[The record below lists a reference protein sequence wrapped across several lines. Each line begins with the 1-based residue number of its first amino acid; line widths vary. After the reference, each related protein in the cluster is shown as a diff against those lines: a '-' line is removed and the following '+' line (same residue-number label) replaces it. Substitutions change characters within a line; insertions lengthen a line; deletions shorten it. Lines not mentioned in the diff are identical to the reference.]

1 MQKNSK
7 KASIL
12 IWAIFL
18 SLIISLSFLSIS
30 TKITKNLKENS
41 KNNIN
46 IIEQNKIEN
55 ILKNSDLN
63 IENVWNKSIHI
74 ENKNLKK
81 SLKKSEEYEIS
92 FNTNSIININLTSSW
107 VIYYELNWTKTG
119 SWVLTWT
126 LNNYETWSW
135 ILKLINFSWYISFE
149 LVSDNKFEIPEKKYK
164 IIEHIWSKNIIKT
177 RGIIK

>member
-1 MQKNSK
+1 VQKNSK

-63 IENVWNKSIHI
+63 IENV
-74 ENKNLKK
+74 
-81 SLKKSEEYEIS
+81 
-92 FNTNSIININLTSSW
+92 
-107 VIYYELNWTKTG
+107 
-119 SWVLTWT
+119 
-126 LNNYETWSW
+126 
-135 ILKLINFSWYISFE
+135 
-149 LVSDNKFEIPEKKYK
+149 
-164 IIEHIWSKNIIKT
+164 
-177 RGIIK
+177 